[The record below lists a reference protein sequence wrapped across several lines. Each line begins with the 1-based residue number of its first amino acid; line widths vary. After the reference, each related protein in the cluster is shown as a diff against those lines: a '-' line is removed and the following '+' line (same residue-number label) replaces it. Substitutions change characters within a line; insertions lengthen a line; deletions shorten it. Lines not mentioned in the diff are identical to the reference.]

1 MSTAEILQELPKLK
15 PEERRVVRARLN
27 ELDGVADDPW
37 IDGGEL
43 TEEEKAMLDARLAE
57 YEKNPEAGSSWEE
70 VEARLRM
77 QLRQVYQACVG
88 QSAGVPLDAPP
99 AACSPNSHASFS
111 LPNLLPVARRRSGCV
126 RCDSWKAAGGE
137 LG

>member
-27 ELDGVADDPW
+27 ELDGVADDAW

-77 QLRQVYQACVG
+77 QLR
-88 QSAGVPLDAPP
+88 
-99 AACSPNSHASFS
+99 
-111 LPNLLPVARRRSGCV
+111 R
-126 RCDSWKAAGGE
+126 
-137 LG
+137 